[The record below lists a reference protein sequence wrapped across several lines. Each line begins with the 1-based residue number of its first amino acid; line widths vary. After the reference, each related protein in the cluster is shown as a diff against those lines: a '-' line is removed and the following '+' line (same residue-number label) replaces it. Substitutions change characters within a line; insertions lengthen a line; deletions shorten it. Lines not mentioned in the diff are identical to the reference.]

1 LLRRQPLP
9 PAIPALTDTTPP
21 GGAQAPWMS
30 NLPSDDRRQRERR
43 AVADLLRDVRTMI
56 REDHEDLDEIPE
68 GEEKPL

>member
-1 LLRRQPLP
+1 
-9 PAIPALTDTTPP
+9 
-21 GGAQAPWMS
+21 MS